1 MENQRRML
9 DLFSGTG
16 SVSKVFKEKGWEVL
30 TLDRDLPADI
40 QTNIL
45 CWNFK
50 ELPVGHFDFIWASP
64 PCTHFSVARTT
75 AKTPRDIDGS
85 NLLVQRALDII
96 DYFQPRFWCL
106 ENPATGYLKEQ
117 PVVEHLPFKDVD
129 YCKYGFKYRKR
140 TRIWNNL
147 DERWKPQPLCCK
159 ASPCPFRMN
168 RNGLHEELSQLR
180 PRNNSDTRS
189 ARTTEGLYQIP
200 PLLIVEI
207 SNFLV

>member
-1 MENQRRML
+1 MENQKRML

-45 CWNFK
+45 CWNYTD
-50 ELPVGHFDFIWASP
+50 LPVGHFDFIWASP
-64 PCTHFSVARTT
+64 PCTHYSVARTT
-75 AKTPRDIDGS
+75 AKTPRDINGS
-85 NLLVQRALDII
+85 NLLVQKALDII
-96 DYFQPRFWCL
+96 NYFQPRFWCL

-129 YCKYGFKYRKR
+129 CCKYGFRYRKR

-147 DERWKPQPLCCK
+147 GEMWQPQPLCSK
-159 ASPCPFRMN
+159 MHPCPARLN
-168 RNGLHEELSQLR
+168 ANGLHQELAQLR
-180 PRNNSDTRS
+180 PRNSTDTRS
-189 ARTTEGLYQIP
+189 ARTTVGLYQIP
-200 PLLIVEI
+200 RLLIEEI
-207 SNFLV
+207 SNFL